1 MPTIKELYDAEL
13 KVANLIP
20 KDYNPT
26 KITSTGDKTPYYSEG
41 VDAKT
46 ANLVDEKAI
55 SGLETKLSTKR
66 YGPGMGE
73 WGAVYSDATGKN
85 YSKVVKKD

>member
-1 MPTIKELYDAEL
+1 MPSIIDLYNGDKKL
-13 KVANLIP
+13 QVV
-20 KDYNPT
+20 T
-26 KITSTGDKTPYYSEG
+26 TGDKTPYYSEG
-41 VDAKT
+41 TDSKT

-55 SGLETKLSTKR
+55 SALETKLSTKR
-66 YGPGMGE
+66 YGSGMGE

>member
-1 MPTIKELYDAEL
+1 MASIIEMYNADKKLQ
-13 KVANLIP
+13 VAA
-20 KDYNPT
+20 
-26 KITSTGDKTPYYSEG
+26 TGDKTPYYSEG

-46 ANLVDEKAI
+46 ANLVDEKSI
-55 SGLETKLSTKR
+55 SELEKKLSTKR
-66 YGPGMGE
+66 YGVGVGD